1 MAASIAKE
9 LECSIC
15 LEQYVEPKI
24 LPSCFH
30 TFCLACLCQIEPE
43 EEKIRCPE
51 CRTEHNLP
59 IDGAKGFK
67 NNFIVHNLLNLPL
80 VPSAPA
86 LDQLEGQSPG
96 STLKPALGNLS
107 K

>member
-1 MAASIAKE
+1 MAASIANQ

-24 LPSCFH
+24 LPCFH

-51 CRTEHNLP
+51 CRREHNLP

-67 NNFIVHNLLNLPL
+67 NNFIVHKLVNLPL
-80 VPSAPA
+80 VPSAPS

-96 STLKPALGNLS
+96 STLKPALG